1 MIFLSAANTEALVH
15 HLQAPKEISQ
25 QALCLDSRGGSPS
38 RRRQGRGQ
46 GSQTHRL
53 PQFLS
58 LSRGWSVGSG
68 SGVVTSRPAAAIWPP
83 TNASYRSSWF
93 TTAPLEKQTTTQK
106 QQGDGLAQLP
116 QSQTSPCGH
125 WRIHPPGAAHRA
137 LGRDSTCTPSP
148 VNSSLLWIPGALT
161 MDRVGCRVCKW
172 LHHADCTRCTDSQ
185 SAPHSW
191 LTAPRPPAGCRKT
204 GLLSPARV
212 DEHRGL
218 LHPAEE
224 ILVAHSLGVRS
235 QSACHDDKVRLLG
248 QLCERD
254 WEEKHG
260 SQLCSWASPGCLCS
274 PSNR

>member
-1 MIFLSAANTEALVH
+1 MGSHSSHRVKP
-15 HLQAPKEISQ
+15 APAVI
-25 QALCLDSRGGSPS
+25 G
-38 RRRQGRGQ
+38 
-46 GSQTHRL
+46 
-53 PQFLS
+53 
-58 LSRGWSVGSG
+58 
-68 SGVVTSRPAAAIWPP
+68 
-83 TNASYRSSWF
+83 ASIPLGLHTGPWAG
-93 TTAPLEKQTTTQK
+93 TAPVPP
-106 QQGDGLAQLP
+106 P
-116 QSQTSPCGH
+116 QST
-125 WRIHPPGAAHRA
+125 PP
-137 LGRDSTCTPSP
+137 DS
-148 VNSSLLWIPGALT
+148 VWIPGALT
-161 MDRVGCRVCKW
+161 TDRVGCRVCKW

-274 PSNR
+274 PSNT